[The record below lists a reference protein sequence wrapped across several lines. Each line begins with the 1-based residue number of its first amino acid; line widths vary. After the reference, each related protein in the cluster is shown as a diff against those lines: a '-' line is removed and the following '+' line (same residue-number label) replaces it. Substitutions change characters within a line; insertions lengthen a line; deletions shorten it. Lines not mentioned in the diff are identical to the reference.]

1 MESQGENKDVVWLIR
16 GSVKTPPFSASAR
29 IEAGILLRMLQNGEI
44 LARPVSR
51 PMPSISPQCHE
62 LRIDDSEADKQW
74 RSSYR
79 IDSDAIVIADVFQK
93 TTQKTPKRAI
103 ENSQKRLRLY
113 DRSSGET

>member
-1 MESQGENKDVVWLIR
+1 
-16 GSVKTPPFSASAR
+16 
-29 IEAGILLRMLQNGEI
+29 
-44 LARPVSR
+44 
-51 PMPSISPQCHE
+51 MPSISPQCHE

-74 RSSYR
+74 RIIYQ
-79 IDSDAIVIADVFQK
+79 IDSDAIFIADVFQK